1 VHLPARRLISPR
13 ATGQAYFAARRS
25 RETNIHLNPTEECLE
40 PLEAAARLALIGTL
54 LGEQAWVR
62 LRSLGGRGSDIP
74 CARPTEAYSGVP
86 VRGTIS

>member
-1 VHLPARRLISPR
+1 MHLLARRLISPC

-25 RETNIHLNPTEECLE
+25 RETDTHLNPTEECLE
-40 PLEAAARLALIGTL
+40 PLEAAARLVLIGAL
-54 LGEQAWVR
+54 RGEQAWVR
-62 LRSLGGRGSDIP
+62 LRYIGGRGSGIP